1 MLLPTDGVTPVP
13 RLVLVDD
20 LQTDDGYFC
29 TLSAPLFLA
38 PGDRV
43 RFDRSSLRVTRANG
57 EAFAPVGTWGVR
69 CRIRRCAAPRAGG

>member
-38 PGDRV
+38 TG
-43 RFDRSSLRVTRANG
+43 SASTAA
-57 EAFAPVGTWGVR
+57 AFA
-69 CRIRRCAAPRAGG
+69 